1 MLKKIVLFIPALIGF
16 LVIGILVIP
25 FSLGRIYKGV
35 ILCLPKWFMFLVS
48 FTLSAI
54 FLLLYIL
61 TLTKVEW
68 FMLMAVSFDQLGNT
82 SINGNQDNTVSGRL
96 GYKIKIGESNGA
108 ERLFCKILSM
118 FDPTTKTHCISS
130 IENDEVNKV

>member
-1 MLKKIVLFIPALIGF
+1 
-16 LVIGILVIP
+16 
-25 FSLGRIYKGV
+25 
-35 ILCLPKWFMFLVS
+35 MFLVS

>member
-1 MLKKIVLFIPALIGF
+1 MKKIVLFIPALIGF

-48 FTLSAI
+48 FTLSAM

-61 TLTKVEW
+61 TLKKVAW
-68 FMLMAVSFDQLGNT
+68 FILMAISFDQLGNT
-82 SINGNQDNTVSGRL
+82 AINGNQDNTVSGRL
-96 GYKIKIGESNGA
+96 GYKIKSGKAN
-108 ERLFCKILSM
+108 RLEKVFCKILSL
-118 FDPTTKTHCISS
+118 FDPTSKTHCVSS
-130 IENDEVNKV
+130 IEDDEINKI